1 MLESIGLQKRSSF
14 IYYCE
19 SYFSADF
26 HILIEI
32 MREVEKHMAYIHSK
46 GWYISQLKGMGIT
59 KHPVDLRKL
68 ELYKTY
74 VVRKLYF
81 AAVNK

>member
-1 MLESIGLQKRSSF
+1 
-14 IYYCE
+14 
-19 SYFSADF
+19 
-26 HILIEI
+26 

>member
-1 MLESIGLQKRSSF
+1 
-14 IYYCE
+14 
-19 SYFSADF
+19 
-26 HILIEI
+26 
-32 MREVEKHMAYIHSK
+32 MAYIHSK

>member
-1 MLESIGLQKRSSF
+1 MSLC
-14 IYYCE
+14 IYYYE

-32 MREVEKHMAYIHSK
+32 MKEVAKYMAYIHSK

-59 KHPVDLRKL
+59 KHPVELRKL

-81 AAVNK
+81 SAVNK